1 MRHSG
6 RADTGLG
13 DLETHE
19 QQRGQDPARSQ
30 AQGERSAKL
39 RSFEAGPTEIA
50 SRSSYSGLGRSSSGD
65 LLEGR
70 WLQEAGG
77 GSLVPW
83 QECAECGP
91 RPLPGGRGQSQS
103 GDPPEAAQ
111 RAEQEEMVWSSS
123 LSILNCWAGAWAQ
136 PGDRHPAPR
145 RLSGAGP
152 RQGRDPARRPRDRGL
167 GSRGD
172 LHSA

>member
-6 RADTGLG
+6 LADTGLG

-19 QQRGQDPARSQ
+19 QQRGQDPARSR

-83 QECAECGP
+83 QECAECGQGP
-91 RPLPGGRGQSQS
+91 CLEGGGGHSPATLRRQLRGPSRRRWSGLPLS
-103 GDPPEAAQ
+103 
-111 RAEQEEMVWSSS
+111 VY
-123 LSILNCWAGAWAQ
+123 
-136 PGDRHPAPR
+136 
-145 RLSGAGP
+145 
-152 RQGRDPARRPRDRGL
+152 
-167 GSRGD
+167 
-172 LHSA
+172 